1 MVSRLSLSYF
11 ILFFSLLLR
20 FLWRW
25 SQRSDWIWLT
35 TKQTFVLNI
44 FNYLFR
50 VNKSF
55 LRKYKTPTV
64 HEWCVCVCKW
74 QFTLLTKVKHCTKPS
89 YNKSDDLWPRPVHL
103 DAEKNML
110 NVECFFS
117 LSCFSERKTLELSD
131 QIIGY
136 NSEHVILPMSLIII
150 NFFKSSK
157 FTDQFSRSTI
167 TIKKVNDLHLR
178 ITGVSNSNS
187 PSTRSDVSV
196 ISQIS
201 LMDKRQDRF

>member
-11 ILFFSLLLR
+11 ILFFLFCSGFYGDDLSALTG
-20 FLWRW
+20 
-25 SQRSDWIWLT
+25 SDWQQNRLLFWIYLIIYLEWINNFSGN
-35 TKQTFVLNI
+35 TKPLL
-44 FNYLFR
+44 YM
-50 VNKSF
+50 SD
-55 LRKYKTPTV
+55 
-64 HEWCVCVCKW
+64 VCVCKW

-187 PSTRSDVSV
+187 PSTRSDVAV
-196 ISQIS
+196 ISQFS